1 MVVLSYSA
9 LPCLTVLGAVGFADS
24 DFVDSGSF
32 AVVLAVVN
40 SGYADLSGHSDNMAA
55 AMVSSAICHCSF
67 VQIH

>member
-9 LPCLTVLGAVGFADS
+9 LPSLTVLGAVSSADS

-40 SGYADLSGHSDNMAA
+40 SDYADLSGHSDTVAA

-67 VQIH
+67 AHIH